1 MLMISRAIPISTVR
15 INNVLIIFLFV
26 CCPGL
31 PKISHLNN
39 EWASYLCHVAGSGLL
54 HHHHQYRGAK
64 GSQRTIVMYVVTLCT
79 IWEFLKVL
87 RTGSKNKSR
96 ICFTYGVVNV
106 TLLLRMNPSAQEHMF
121 LISQTHILHLFG
133 WQCNKIT
140 QSDPSFQFRRLLI
153 NISLAHGDVR
163 QKHLSPSSISHHP
176 EAAAESMGIGN
187 RRPCC
192 LIT

>member
-1 MLMISRAIPISTVR
+1 MSELSLSCGRVGTPPSPPSVPRRKGITK
-15 INNVLIIFLFV
+15 NY
-26 CCPGL
+26 
-31 PKISHLNN
+31 SH
-39 EWASYLCHVAGSGLL
+39 
-54 HHHHQYRGAK
+54 
-64 GSQRTIVMYVVTLCT
+64 VVTLCT
-79 IWEFLKVL
+79 IWEFFKVL

-96 ICFTYGVVNV
+96 IRFTYGAVNV

-140 QSDPSFQFRRLLI
+140 QSDPSSQFRRLLI
-153 NISLAHGDVR
+153 NISLAHGDAR